1 MLFSDDVSPAA
12 TTDGPATGH
21 VVPWK
26 VLIVDDE
33 EEVHTVTKLVLRG
46 FEFADAPLQFLHAH
60 SASEA
65 RAALADHDD
74 IAVALIDVVM
84 EADDAGLSL
93 VKHIREVVKNRD
105 VRLVLRTGQPGQA
118 PEERVIR
125 EFDIN
130 DYKNKTELTAIK
142 LKTLLYSALR
152 SYRDICVL
160 NQHRAGLER
169 TVVAL
174 GELTRTRTV
183 NQFAN
188 AVLGQLANLIH
199 LRNSAIYLNAW
210 SLFAERVGG
219 PDYRLIAVAG
229 EPYASMARE
238 QLESGLP
245 EEVRSLLLRA
255 FEEKRSLI
263 DGHHYVGFFRTK
275 LGSENLL
282 FVNNGGDLKEMDH
295 RLLDLFCANVGVTY
309 ENLLLHEEIE
319 ASQQEM
325 IFMLCEAVEKRSRE
339 TGGHV
344 KRVSA
349 LSAML
354 AEGYGL
360 APRTVELIRYAAPLH
375 DIGKVG
381 IPDHILNKPG
391 RHTPE
396 EWEVMRTHA
405 QLGEAILARSQ
416 QPMLKVGA
424 TIAAQHHERWDG
436 RGYPHGYR
444 GEEIDIAARIVALA
458 DVFDALGSE
467 RCYKSAW
474 AVADIVAYL
483 KRESGGHFEP
493 RLVDLL
499 LGRLDFALELRE
511 RYPDA

>member
-1 MLFSDDVSPAA
+1 MLFSDDPTPLTAKDA
-12 TTDGPATGH
+12 LATGAAA
-21 VVPWK
+21 PWK

-46 FEFADAPLQFLHAH
+46 FEFAQAPLQFLHAY
-60 SASEA
+60 SAKDA
-65 RAALADHDD
+65 RAALAEYND

-84 EADDAGLSL
+84 EADDAGLAL
-93 VKHIREVVKNRD
+93 VRHIREVAKNRD
-105 VRLVLRTGQPGQA
+105 MRLVLRTGQPGQA
-118 PEERVIR
+118 PEEQVIR
-125 EFDIN
+125 EYDIN

-152 SYRDICVL
+152 AYRDICVL

-245 EEVRSLLLRA
+245 RDVRALLARA
-255 FEEKRSLI
+255 FDEKRSI
-263 DGHHYVGFFRTK
+263 NDGRHYVGFFRTK

-282 FVNNGGDLKEMDH
+282 FVTNGGELKEMDH
-295 RLLDLFCANVGVTY
+295 GLLDLFCANVGVTY
-309 ENLLLHEEIE
+309 ENLLLHEEVE
-319 ASQQEM
+319 VSQQES
-325 IFMLCEAVEKRSRE
+325 IFILCEAVEKRSRE

-349 LSAML
+349 VSAML
-354 AEGYGL
+354 AEDYGL
-360 APRTVELIRYAAPLH
+360 APRTVELIRFAAPLH

-391 RHTPE
+391 RLTTE
-396 EWEVMRTHA
+396 EWNVMRSHA
-405 QLGEAILARSQ
+405 QLGESILASSQ

-424 TIAAQHHERWDG
+424 TIAGQHHERWDG
-436 RGYPHGYR
+436 QGYPLGRR
-444 GEEIDIAARIVALA
+444 GEAIDIAARIVALA

-467 RCYKSAW
+467 RCYKNAW
-474 AVADIVAYL
+474 SMTDIVAYL
-483 KRESGGHFEP
+483 RRESGCHFEP
-493 RLVDLL
+493 KLVDLL
-499 LGRLDFALELRE
+499 LGRLDFAHALRE
-511 RYPDA
+511 RYPDD